1 MTVRITKCN
10 RCALSTP
17 NYLIVKAN
25 EVNWSCITGARILF
39 QMDGQTARQKDGQ
52 TDSEQCNSTDKLF
65 AAEATN

>member
-25 EVNWSCITGARILF
+25 EVNWSCISGARILF
-39 QMDGQTARQKDGQ
+39 QMDGQIEGRPD
-52 TDSEQCNSTDKLF
+52 DEQCNSSQL
-65 AAEATN
+65 AACSQGY